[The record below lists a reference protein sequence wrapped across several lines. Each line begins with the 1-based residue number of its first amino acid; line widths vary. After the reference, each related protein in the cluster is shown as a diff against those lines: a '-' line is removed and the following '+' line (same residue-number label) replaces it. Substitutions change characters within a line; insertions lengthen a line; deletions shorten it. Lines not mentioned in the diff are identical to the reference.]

1 MCSSCRGARSC
12 PSSLPSAHTA
22 LWASAYG
29 PATISEA
36 PPSQRPHPHPRP
48 TDVNCGRGSPALP
61 RPQPRDRVGDWSDVP
76 VLCSPTPR
84 APSLEAPP
92 SDTTWGSGLGPA
104 VCGCSWE
111 LPSPV
116 TSVPWKLLLL
126 LLLTELYIFSFEFK
140 SFKKL

>member
-1 MCSSCRGARSC
+1 MGGPQGALSSEGRDAALLCGCRVAVG
-12 PSSLPSAHTA
+12 LKK
-22 LWASAYG
+22 
-29 PATISEA
+29 I
-36 PPSQRPHPHPRP
+36 
-48 TDVNCGRGSPALP
+48 
-61 RPQPRDRVGDWSDVP
+61 DRVGDWSDVP